1 MSKTFPA
8 KVTNQFLYHV
18 YLNKIHTISVE
29 NGNVRFKRYTQFH
42 VPFHYEEDFYK
53 YSRNLCQNYIV
64 IIVLVTMLIIRIL
77 APKME
82 KWGQDP
88 NNEQCIY
95 TLLIIRIL
103 APYLF
108 LRYWGQDPNNEQ
120 CLYNIAHYQ
129 DTCPTFLKNGNFI
142 VSNFK
147 QQVAENEKV
156 HF

>member
-1 MSKTFPA
+1 M
-8 KVTNQFLYHV
+8 
-18 YLNKIHTISVE
+18 E

-88 NNEQCIY
+88 NNEQC
-95 TLLIIRIL
+95 TLPPKSLHIPISVYVVKHASYSELWDCGRAKGRFDIL
-103 APYLF
+103 VRSGCF
-108 LRYWGQDPNNEQ
+108 
-120 CLYNIAHYQ
+120 
-129 DTCPTFLKNGNFI
+129 
-142 VSNFK
+142 
-147 QQVAENEKV
+147 
-156 HF
+156 